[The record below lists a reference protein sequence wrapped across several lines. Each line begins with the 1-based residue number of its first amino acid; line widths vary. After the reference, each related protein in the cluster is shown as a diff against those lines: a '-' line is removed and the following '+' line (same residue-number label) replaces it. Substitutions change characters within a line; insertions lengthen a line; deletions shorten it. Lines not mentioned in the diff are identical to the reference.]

1 MKRCWFGGG
10 LLLFLLISGL
20 LLSIW
25 MGDFHRELS
34 ETMRQTAALAGED
47 REKAQESAEEAQEK
61 WENRAFLTAVLSDH
75 APMEAIEENFALL
88 TPEAEEEDFRET
100 CLRLSAQLNAL
111 GEAQMLSW
119 ENLF

>member
-10 LLLFLLISGL
+10 ILVLLLAVGIFTGL
-20 LLSIW
+20 YT
-25 MGDFHRELS
+25 GKFHQALS
-34 ETMRQTAALAGED
+34 EDMIRAAALAGED
-47 REKAQESAEEAQEK
+47 REKAQEAAEKVREK
-61 WENRAFLTAVLSDH
+61 WERRAFVTAVLSDH

-100 CLRLSAQLNAL
+100 CLRLSAQLKAL